1 MIEIRWHGRGGQG
14 TKTASLMLADI
25 LFVLGKYVQGFPE
38 YGPERTGAPL
48 TAFNRFDDKKIR
60 VHSNIYNPDYVV
72 IVDETQI
79 NNDTIKGLKENGI
92 LVLNTGLTETEIRKK
107 ITLLQTQKIY
117 TLDATNIS
125 KEILGKV
132 FPNIPMLTAILMIL
146 QKQEYIENKEE
157 IVGQKI
163 IDILHQEI
171 SIKFSDNTEL
181 IEKNMLCVK
190 KVIEIFNNKNI

>member
-14 TKTASLMLADI
+14 TKTASLMLADV

-79 NNDTIKGLKENGI
+79 NNDSIKGLKENGT
-92 LVLNTGLTETEIRKK
+92 LVVNTGLTETEIRKN

-146 QKQEYIENKEE
+146 QKQGDIEKNK
-157 IVGQKI
+157 KI
-163 IDILHQEI
+163 IDILNQEL
-171 SIKFSDNTEL
+171 SIKFNDNAEL
-181 IEKNMLCVK
+181 IEKNIECVK
-190 KVIEIFNNKNI
+190 TVIELFNNI

>member
-14 TKTASLMLADI
+14 TKTASLMLADV

-79 NNDTIKGLKENGI
+79 NNDSIKGLKENGT
-92 LVLNTGLTETEIRKK
+92 LVVNTGLTETEIRKN

-146 QKQEYIENKEE
+146 QKQGDIEKNK
-157 IVGQKI
+157 KI
-163 IDILHQEI
+163 IDILNQEL
-171 SIKFSDNTEL
+171 SIKFNDNAEL

>member
-14 TKTASLMLADI
+14 TKTASLMLADV

-79 NNDTIKGLKENGI
+79 NNDTIKGLKENGT

-146 QKQEYIENKEE
+146 QKQGDIEKNKKSSEVE
-157 IVGQKI
+157 QKI
-163 IDILHQEI
+163 IDILNQEL
-171 SIKFSDNTEL
+171 SIKFNDNAEL
-181 IEKNMLCVK
+181 IEKNIECVK
-190 KVIEIFNNKNI
+190 TVIELFNNI

>member
-1 MIEIRWHGRGGQG
+1 MIKIRWHGRGGQG
-14 TKTASLMLADI
+14 TKTASLMLADV

-79 NNDTIKGLKENGI
+79 NNESIKGLKENGI
-92 LVLNTGLTETEIRKK
+92 LVLNTGLTETEIRNK

-146 QKQEYIENKEE
+146 QKQGDIEKNK
-157 IVGQKI
+157 KI
-163 IDILHQEI
+163 IDILNQEL
-171 SIKFSDNTEL
+171 SIKFNDNAEL
-181 IEKNMLCVK
+181 IEKNIECVK
-190 KVIEIFNNKNI
+190 TVIELFNNI